1 LVVSTVLS
9 EVPSFP
15 LLSSFMLH
23 YNLHYKLFAPTPAR
37 GENGP
42 ELLGAG
48 GSDPDKLFGRIDCQ
62 KVGSLPPV
70 SVFFPR

>member
-1 LVVSTVLS
+1 
-9 EVPSFP
+9 
-15 LLSSFMLH
+15 MLH

-62 KVGSLPPV
+62 KVGALPPV
-70 SVFFPR
+70 LSLSCAVTFTMAGR